1 MSLGELD
8 RLMSLPEGEHLEF
21 KEAKTS
27 FEFEL
32 LVKYCVA
39 LANEGGGAMVLG
51 VTDKLPRRVVGTQAF
66 LDLEK
71 TKAGIASRL
80 HIRVD
85 AEELSHPA
93 GRVLLF
99 TVPSRPIGMPIHYE
113 GRYFMRS
120 GEDLVP
126 MLPDVL
132 RRIFEESGPDY
143 SAEPVEAATID
154 DLDPASI
161 EAFRQRWMR
170 KAGDERIAG
179 RGAEQLLADA
189 ELLVGGKLTIAA
201 LVLFGT
207 REALGRLLA
216 QSELIFEYRS
226 SDASGPAQA
235 RKEFRQGFFSWYDE
249 LWSTINLRNDLQ
261 HFQSGLFVLD
271 VPTFNERAVREA
283 VLNAVSHRDYRMAG
297 SVFVR
302 QYQRRIEI
310 VSPGGLPP
318 GIQLETILW
327 EQSPRNR
334 RIAESLARAGLVERA
349 GQGMNLIY
357 ESCIR
362 ESKAEPDFSH
372 SDAQH
377 FWVTLHGEL
386 RNPEFL
392 RVLESIGKDRVD
404 AFSTAEL
411 IVIDRV
417 FSGVS
422 IPARLETAR
431 DRLLEEGL
439 VEKIGKGKRG
449 YMLARRLYAAVSK
462 SGIYTRKKGLDRET
476 NKELL
481 FKHIK
486 ESSGARMEEFRQVL
500 PFLERSQIQ
509 VLLRELSEEGRIHHH
524 GATRAARWYP
534 GADSGD
540 CNHGSRSQA
549 KLQSKLQ
556 FLLSI
561 HSPRNT

>member
-1 MSLGELD
+1 MSSRIAELE

-21 KEAKTS
+21 KEAKNS

-39 LANEGGGAMVLG
+39 LANEGGGTMGLG
-51 VTDKLPRRVVGTQAF
+51 ITDKLPRRVVGTKAF

-85 AEELSHPA
+85 AEELDHPD

-99 TVPSRPIGMPIHYE
+99 SVPSRPIGMPIHYE
-113 GRYFMRS
+113 GRYFMRA

-126 MLPDVL
+126 MSPDVL
-132 RRIFEESGPDY
+132 RRIFDESGPDF
-143 SAEPVEAATID
+143 SAEIVASAMMA
-154 DLDPASI
+154 DLDPAAI
-161 EAFRQRWMR
+161 EVFKQRWQR
-170 KAGDERIAG
+170 KSGEERLAG

-189 ELLVGGKLTIAA
+189 ELLVGGKVTVAA

-207 REALGRLLA
+207 REALGRLLS
-216 QSELIFEYRS
+216 QSEVIFEYRS

-235 RKEFRQGFFSWYDE
+235 RKEYRQGFFSWYDE
-249 LWSTINLRNDLQ
+249 LWITINLRNDLQ

-318 GIQLETILW
+318 GITFENILW

-334 RIAESLARAGLVERA
+334 RLAEAFSRAGLVERS

-362 ESKAEPDFSH
+362 ESKPEPDFSR
-372 SDAQH
+372 SDAYH
-377 FWVTLHGEL
+377 VWVTLHGQL

-392 RVLESIGKDRVD
+392 AILERIGKERVD
-404 AFSTAEL
+404 TFSTEDL
-411 IVIDRV
+411 LVLDRV
-417 FSGVS
+417 FSGSEVEERLS
-422 IPARLETAR
+422 AFISPLVDEGFIEKTNLSRPAYVLS
-431 DRLLEEGL
+431 
-439 VEKIGKGKRG
+439 
-449 YMLARRLYAAVSK
+449 RRIYAALRK
-462 SGIYTRKKGLDRET
+462 SGVYTRKKGLDRET

-481 FKHIK
+481 LKHIL
-486 ESSGARMEEFRQVL
+486 ESGSAGARMEEFLQVL
-500 PFLERSQIQ
+500 PAVDRNGIQ
-509 VLLRELSEEGRIHHH
+509 SLLRSLAREGRIHVE
-524 GATRAARWYP
+524 GPTKAARWFANSMVP
-534 GADSGD
+534 G
-540 CNHGSRSQA
+540 HGIA
-549 KLQSKLQ
+549 
-556 FLLSI
+556 
-561 HSPRNT
+561 T